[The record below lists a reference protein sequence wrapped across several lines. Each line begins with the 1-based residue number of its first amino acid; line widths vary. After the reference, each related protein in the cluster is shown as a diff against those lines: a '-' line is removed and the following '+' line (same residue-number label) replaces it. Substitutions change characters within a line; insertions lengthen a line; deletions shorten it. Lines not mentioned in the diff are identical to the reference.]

1 MSSNSQCPHGVAE
14 TAKSRLHK
22 MLSPAIG
29 TLTCEFHDGVLVLR
43 GRSKSYYRKQLAQ
56 EAVRGIDG
64 VVRVVNEI
72 EVITQTT

>member
-1 MSSNSQCPHGVAE
+1 MSSSSQCSQAVAE
-14 TAKSRLHK
+14 TAKSRLHN
-22 MLSPAIG
+22 MLFPTMGALS
-29 TLTCEFHDGVLVLR
+29 CEFHDGVLVLR

-64 VVRVVNEI
+64 VVQVVNEI